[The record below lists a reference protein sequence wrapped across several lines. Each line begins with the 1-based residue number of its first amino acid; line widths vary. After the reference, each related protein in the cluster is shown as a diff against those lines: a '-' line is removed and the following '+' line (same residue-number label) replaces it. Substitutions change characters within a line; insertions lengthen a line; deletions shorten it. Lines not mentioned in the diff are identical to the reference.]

1 MKKRDKVVLFFALT
15 WLIVLIVSFKMDMN
29 IFENYDYNI
38 LRLIRDNTQF
48 ISFYKFI
55 TFFGNTTTYF
65 YIFIPVGI
73 WMISKKKGK
82 KFIYILAAILI
93 ATLIMVTIKNTVRR
107 IRPIDFFVIKQG
119 GYSFP
124 SGHSIVSA
132 ATYWTI
138 YRINDLRKTPYKV
151 FLIIFPLLIGF
162 SRLALGVHW
171 PTDVITGLLLGYSI
185 SSVVDYKYKKE
196 LLWLKIYPQQL
207 QCY

>member
-1 MKKRDKVVLFFALT
+1 MKKRDKTVMFFAFA
-15 WLIVLIVSFKMDMN
+15 WLIILIVSFKLN
-29 IFENYDYNI
+29 TNFFENYDYHI
-38 LRLIRDNTQF
+38 LSFIRNNTHLT
-48 ISFYKFI
+48 SLYKFI

-73 WMISKKKGK
+73 WMIYRKKGK
-82 KFIYILAAILI
+82 KFLYILAAILI

-107 IRPIDFFVIKQG
+107 IRPIDFFVINQG

-138 YRINDLRKTPYKV
+138 YRINDLKNTFYKV

-171 PTDVITGLLLGYSI
+171 PTDVVTGLLLGYSV
-185 SSVVDYKYKKE
+185 SSVVKYKYKKD
-196 LLWLKIYPQQL
+196 LIWLKIYLQQ
-207 QCY
+207 

>member
-1 MKKRDKVVLFFALT
+1 MKKQDKTVMFFAFA
-15 WLIVLIVSFKMDMN
+15 WLIILIVSFKLN
-29 IFENYDYNI
+29 TNFFENYDYHI
-38 LRLIRDNTQF
+38 LSFIRNNTHLT
-48 ISFYKFI
+48 SLYKFI

-73 WMISKKKGK
+73 WMIYRKKGK
-82 KFIYILAAILI
+82 KFLYILAAILI

-107 IRPIDFFVIKQG
+107 IRPIDFFVINQG

-138 YRINDLRKTPYKV
+138 YRINDLKNTFYKV

-171 PTDVITGLLLGYSI
+171 PTDVVTGLLLGYSV
-185 SSVVDYKYKKE
+185 SSVVKYKYKKD
-196 LLWLKIYPQQL
+196 LIWLKIYLQQ
-207 QCY
+207 

>member
-1 MKKRDKVVLFFALT
+1 MKKRDKFVVFFAFA
-15 WLIVLIVSFKMDMN
+15 WLIILIVSFNMN
-29 IFENYDYNI
+29 TNFFENYDYHI
-38 LRLIRDNTQF
+38 LSFIRNNTYLT
-48 ISFYKFI
+48 SFYKFI

-73 WMISKKKGK
+73 WMIYRKKGK
-82 KFIYILAAILI
+82 KFLYILAAILI

-107 IRPIDFFVIKQG
+107 IRPIDFFVINQG

-138 YRINDLRKTPYKV
+138 YRINDLKNTFYKV

-171 PTDVITGLLLGYSI
+171 PTDVVTGLLLGYSI
-185 SSVVDYKYKKE
+185 SSVVKYKYKKD
-196 LLWLKIYPQQL
+196 LI
-207 QCY
+207 

>member
-1 MKKRDKVVLFFALT
+1 MKKQDKIIIFFAFA
-15 WLIVLIVSFKMDMN
+15 WLITLIVSFKLNMN
-29 IFENYDYNI
+29 FFENYDYHI
-38 LRLIRDNTQF
+38 LRFIRNNTYF

-73 WMISKKKGK
+73 WMISRKKGK
-82 KFIYILAAILI
+82 KFLYILAAILI

-107 IRPIDFFVIKQG
+107 TRPIDFFVINQG

-138 YRINDLRKTPYKV
+138 YRINDLKNTPYKV

-185 SSVVDYKYKKE
+185 SSVVKYRYKKV
-196 LLWLKIYPQQL
+196 LIWLKIYLQQ
-207 QCY
+207 

>member
-1 MKKRDKVVLFFALT
+1 MKKRDKIIIFFAFA
-15 WLIVLIVSFKMDMN
+15 WLITLIISFKMNMN
-29 IFENYDYNI
+29 FFENYDYHI
-38 LRLIRDNTQF
+38 LSFIRNNTHF
-48 ISFYKFI
+48 TSFYKFI

-73 WMISKKKGK
+73 WMMSRKKGK
-82 KFIYILAAILI
+82 KFLYILAAILI
-93 ATLIMVTIKNTVRR
+93 ATLIMVIIKNTVRR
-107 IRPIDFFVIKQG
+107 IRPIDFFVINQG

-138 YRINDLRKTPYKV
+138 YRINDLRNAPYKV

-185 SSVVDYKYKKE
+185 SSVVKYKYKKV
-196 LLWLKIYPQQL
+196 LI
-207 QCY
+207 

>member
-48 ISFYKFI
+48 INFYKFI

-73 WMISKKKGK
+73 WMISKGKGK

-185 SSVVDYKYKKE
+185 SSVVDYRYKKE
-196 LLWLKIYPQQL
+196 LL
-207 QCY
+207 

>member
-1 MKKRDKVVLFFALT
+1 MKKRDKTVVFFAFA
-15 WLIVLIVSFKMDMN
+15 WLIILIVSFNMN
-29 IFENYDYNI
+29 TNFFENYDYHI
-38 LRLIRDNTQF
+38 LSFIRNNTHLT
-48 ISFYKFI
+48 SLYKFI

-73 WMISKKKGK
+73 WMIYRKKGK
-82 KFIYILAAILI
+82 KFLYILAAILI

-107 IRPIDFFVIKQG
+107 IRPIDFFVINQG

-138 YRINDLRKTPYKV
+138 YRINDLKNTFYKV

-171 PTDVITGLLLGYSI
+171 PTDVVTGLLLGYSI
-185 SSVVDYKYKKE
+185 SSVVKYKYKKD
-196 LLWLKIYPQQL
+196 LIWLKIYPQQ
-207 QCY
+207 

>member
-1 MKKRDKVVLFFALT
+1 MKKRDKIIIFFAFA
-15 WLIVLIVSFKMDMN
+15 WLITLIVSFKMNMN
-29 IFENYDYNI
+29 FFENYDYHI
-38 LRLIRDNTQF
+38 LSFIRNNTHF
-48 ISFYKFI
+48 TSFYKFI

-73 WMISKKKGK
+73 WMMSRKKGK
-82 KFIYILAAILI
+82 KFLYILAAILI
-93 ATLIMVTIKNTVRR
+93 ATLIMVIIKNTVRR
-107 IRPIDFFVIKQG
+107 IRPIDFFVINQG

-138 YRINDLRKTPYKV
+138 YRINDLRNTPYKV

-185 SSVVDYKYKKE
+185 SSVVKYKYKKV
-196 LLWLKIYPQQL
+196 LIWLKIYLQQ
-207 QCY
+207 

>member
-1 MKKRDKVVLFFALT
+1 MKKQDKIIIFFAFA
-15 WLIVLIVSFKMDMN
+15 WLITLIVSFKLNMN
-29 IFENYDYNI
+29 FFKNYDYHI
-38 LRLIRDNTQF
+38 LRFIRNNIHF

-73 WMISKKKGK
+73 WMIRRKKGK
-82 KFIYILAAILI
+82 KFLYILAAILI

-107 IRPIDFFVIKQG
+107 TRPIDFFVINQG

-138 YRINDLRKTPYKV
+138 YRINDLKNTSYKV

-185 SSVVDYKYKKE
+185 SSVVKYRYKKV
-196 LLWLKIYPQQL
+196 LI
-207 QCY
+207 

>member
-1 MKKRDKVVLFFALT
+1 MKKRDKIVLFFAIT
-15 WLIVLIVSFKMDMN
+15 WLIVLIISFNMN
-29 IFENYDYNI
+29 MNFFENYDYHILSFIRNNI
-38 LRLIRDNTQF
+38 HFTN
-48 ISFYKFI
+48 FYKFI

-73 WMISKKKGK
+73 WMISKDKGK
-82 KFIYILAAILI
+82 KLIYILAAILI
-93 ATLIMVTIKNTVRR
+93 ATLIMVAIKNTVRR
-107 IRPIDFFVIKQG
+107 IRPIDFFVINQG

-196 LLWLKIYPQQL
+196 LL
-207 QCY
+207 

>member
-48 ISFYKFI
+48 INFYKFI

-93 ATLIMVTIKNTVRR
+93 ATLIMVTIKNTVKR

-185 SSVVDYKYKKE
+185 SSVVDYRYKKE
-196 LLWLKIYPQQL
+196 LL
-207 QCY
+207 

>member
-48 ISFYKFI
+48 INFYKFI

-93 ATLIMVTIKNTVRR
+93 ATLIMVTIKNTVKR

-185 SSVVDYKYKKE
+185 SSVVDYRYKKE

>member
-1 MKKRDKVVLFFALT
+1 MKKRDKIIILFAFA
-15 WLIVLIVSFKMDMN
+15 WLISLIVSFKMN
-29 IFENYDYNI
+29 TNFFENYDYNI
-38 LRLIRDNTQF
+38 LSFIRSNTHLT
-48 ISFYKFI
+48 SFYKFI

-73 WMISKKKGK
+73 WMIYKKKGK
-82 KFIYILAAILI
+82 KFIYILASILI
-93 ATLIMVTIKNTVRR
+93 ATLIMVAIKNTVRR
-107 IRPIDFFVIKQG
+107 IRPIDFFVIEQG

-138 YRINDLRKTPYKV
+138 YRINDLRNNPYKV
-151 FLIIFPLLIGF
+151 FLVIFPLLIGF

-196 LLWLKIYPQQL
+196 LL
-207 QCY
+207 

>member
-1 MKKRDKVVLFFALT
+1 MKKRDKIIIFFAFA
-15 WLIVLIVSFKMDMN
+15 WLITLIISFKMNMN
-29 IFENYDYNI
+29 FFENYDYHI
-38 LRLIRDNTQF
+38 LSSIRNNTHF
-48 ISFYKFI
+48 TSFYKFI

-73 WMISKKKGK
+73 WMMSRKKGK
-82 KFIYILAAILI
+82 KFLYILAAILI

-107 IRPIDFFVIKQG
+107 TRPIDFFVINQG

-138 YRINDLRKTPYKV
+138 YRINDLKNTPYKV

-185 SSVVDYKYKKE
+185 SSVVKYRYKKV
-196 LLWLKIYPQQL
+196 LI
-207 QCY
+207 

>member
-15 WLIVLIVSFKMDMN
+15 WLIVLIVSFKMNMN
-29 IFENYDYNI
+29 FFENYDYNI

-93 ATLIMVTIKNTVRR
+93 ATLIMVTIKNTVKR

-185 SSVVDYKYKKE
+185 SSVVDYRYKKE
-196 LLWLKIYPQQL
+196 LL
-207 QCY
+207 

>member
-48 ISFYKFI
+48 INFYKFI

-73 WMISKKKGK
+73 WMISKGKGK

-185 SSVVDYKYKKE
+185 SSVVDYRYKKE

>member
-1 MKKRDKVVLFFALT
+1 MKKQDKTVMFFAFA
-15 WLIVLIVSFKMDMN
+15 WLIILIVSFKLN
-29 IFENYDYNI
+29 TNFFENYDYHI
-38 LRLIRDNTQF
+38 LSFIRNNTHLT
-48 ISFYKFI
+48 SLYKFI

-73 WMISKKKGK
+73 WMIYRKKGK
-82 KFIYILAAILI
+82 KFLYILAAILI

-107 IRPIDFFVIKQG
+107 IRPIDFFVINQG

-138 YRINDLRKTPYKV
+138 YRINDLKNTFYKV

-171 PTDVITGLLLGYSI
+171 PTDVVTGLLLGYSV
-185 SSVVDYKYKKE
+185 SSVVKYKYKKD
-196 LLWLKIYPQQL
+196 LI
-207 QCY
+207 

>member
-1 MKKRDKVVLFFALT
+1 MKKRDKIIILFAFA
-15 WLIVLIVSFKMDMN
+15 WLITLVISFKMDVN
-29 IFENYDYNI
+29 FFEKYDYNI
-38 LRLIRDNTQF
+38 LSFIGKNTHLT
-48 ISFYKFI
+48 SFYRFI

-73 WMISKKKGK
+73 WMISRKKGK

-107 IRPIDFFVIKQG
+107 IRPIDFFIIQQG

-138 YRINDLRKTPYKV
+138 LGINDIRNRFYKV
-151 FLIIFPLLIGF
+151 FLIIFPILIGF

-185 SSVVDYKYKKE
+185 SSVVKYKYKKD
-196 LLWLKIYPQQL
+196 LIWLKIYLQQ
-207 QCY
+207 

>member
-1 MKKRDKVVLFFALT
+1 MKKRDKTVMFFAFA
-15 WLIVLIVSFKMDMN
+15 WLIILIVSFKLN
-29 IFENYDYNI
+29 TNFFENYDYHI
-38 LRLIRDNTQF
+38 LSFIRNNTHLTN
-48 ISFYKFI
+48 FYKFI

-73 WMISKKKGK
+73 WMIYRKKGK
-82 KFIYILAAILI
+82 KFLYILAAILI

-107 IRPIDFFVIKQG
+107 IRPIDFFVINQG

-138 YRINDLRKTPYKV
+138 YRINDLKNTFYKV

-171 PTDVITGLLLGYSI
+171 PTDVVTGLLLGYSV
-185 SSVVDYKYKKE
+185 SSVVKYKYKKD
-196 LLWLKIYPQQL
+196 LI
-207 QCY
+207 